1 MANKDPKGKTKYW
14 KDGASSTLIKSKEKT
29 QIKSQVYWYNGQP
42 QGYVAGYIE
51 PAKLKTYIILL
62 GF

>member
-1 MANKDPKGKTKYW
+1 MANKDPKGKPKYFS
-14 KDGASSTLIKSKEKT
+14 DGSSATLIRSKEKA

-42 QGYVAGYIE
+42 QGFIAGFIE
-51 PAKLKTYIILL
+51 PAKPKTCIILV